1 MSMMTMMMI
10 TAHSKTMQSSNMNA
24 TQHDETTE
32 GRNHMSKR
40 KKVARHGQPF
50 QPSHPR
56 HVKHASFWTHAGES
70 LGS

>member
-10 TAHSKTMQSSNMNA
+10 TAHSKTMKSSNMNA

-40 KKVARHGQPF
+40 KEGCKDMANPF
-50 QPSHPR
+50 NLPIQGMSSMQ
-56 HVKHASFWTHAGES
+56 VFGLM
-70 LGS
+70 LGSR